1 MDYKSLVSIVPWD
14 FVAQILNLL
23 LQAYLF
29 KRFLFKPVKK
39 IMAERQAQVNRIYDV
54 AAETQAS
61 ADADKQT
68 YEKLLLDAKV
78 EAAELVRNASVTAQ
92 SRGDEILRQ
101 AKQEASGL
109 KEKASAD
116 IALERKK
123 VMGEVKDDIAGIA
136 MEIASKVV
144 EREISAKDHQLLVE
158 EFIEKMGEPS

>member
-1 MDYKSLVSIVPWD
+1 MDYQSLVSIVPWN
-14 FVAQILNLL
+14 FVTQILNLL

-39 IMAERQAQVNRIYDV
+39 IMAERQAQVNRIYDE
-54 AAETQAS
+54 AAEKQAS

-68 YEKLLLDAKV
+68 YEKLLQDAKI
-78 EAAELVRNASVTAQ
+78 EAAELVRSASVTAQ
-92 SRGDEILRQ
+92 SRGDEILRL
-101 AKQEASGL
+101 AKAEASGI
-109 KEKASAD
+109 KEKASND

-144 EREISAKDHQLLVE
+144 EREIDARDHQALVE